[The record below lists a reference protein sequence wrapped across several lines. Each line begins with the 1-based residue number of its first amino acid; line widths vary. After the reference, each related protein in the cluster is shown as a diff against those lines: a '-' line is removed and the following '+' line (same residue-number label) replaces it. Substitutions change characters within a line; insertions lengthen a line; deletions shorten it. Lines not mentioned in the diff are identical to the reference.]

1 MTADDSDGEDA
12 AEKETADHAAAD
24 TDAALSPTRRREV
37 VRQAWS
43 VGVASGTYGISFGA
57 LAVAAGLDIWQTQV
71 LSLVLFTGGSQFAF
85 VGIIAS
91 GGLAAAPAAI
101 ATSSM
106 LGIRNGLYGLQTSR
120 LLHVRGLRRL
130 AAAQLTIDESTA
142 VGIAQPEPR
151 AQRIGFWQT
160 GIAVF
165 VLWNLSTLAGAF
177 LGNALGDPRQLGLD
191 AAAAAA
197 FVALLW
203 PRLRSKD
210 ATATAVLAVFIA
222 LLASPLLPAGVPVI
236 LAAAAALVVG
246 LRHPGRHERP
256 LEGGEGGLVGSDPT
270 P

>member
-1 MTADDSDGEDA
+1 VTS
-12 AEKETADHAAAD
+12 
-24 TDAALSPTRRREV
+24 DAALPPGRRREV

-43 VGVASGTYGISFGA
+43 VGVASGTYGVSFGA
-57 LAVAAGLDIWQTQV
+57 LAVAAGLDVWQAQV
-71 LSLVLFTGGSQFAF
+71 LSLVMFTGGSQFAL
-85 VGIIAS
+85 VGILAS

-101 ATSSM
+101 ATASM
-106 LGIRNGLYGLQTSR
+106 LGIRNGLYGLQTSQLLRVTGFKR
-120 LLHVRGLRRL
+120 LT
-130 AAAQLTIDESTA
+130 AAQLTIDESTA

-151 AQRIGFWQT
+151 AQRLGFWQT

-177 LGNALGDPRQLGLD
+177 LGNALGDPRALGLD

-203 PRLRSKD
+203 PRLRSRD

-222 LLASPLLPAGVPVI
+222 LVTSPLLPAGVPVI
-236 LAAAAALVVG
+236 LAAVAALVVG

-256 LEGGEGGLVGSDPT
+256 LEGDDGTLVGSDPT

>member
-1 MTADDSDGEDA
+1 MTPDATDRGDA
-12 AEKETADHAAAD
+12 AGTPDAVAAP
-24 TDAALSPTRRREV
+24 DAVLSPARRREV

-43 VGVASGTYGISFGA
+43 VGVASGTYGVSFGA
-57 LAVAAGLDIWQTQV
+57 LAVAAGLDVWQAQA
-71 LSLVLFTGGSQFAF
+71 LSIVLFTGGSQFAF
-85 VGIIAS
+85 VGIIAA

-120 LLHVRGLRRL
+120 LLHVTGVRRL
-130 AAAQLTIDESTA
+130 TAAQLTIDESTA
-142 VGIAQPEPR
+142 VGIAQPEPA
-151 AQRIGFWQT
+151 AQRLGFWQT

-165 VLWNLSTLAGAF
+165 VLWNLSTLLGAL
-177 LGNALGDPRQLGLD
+177 LGNALGDPRALGLD

-203 PRLRSKD
+203 PRLRSRD
-210 ATATAVLAVFIA
+210 ATATAVLAVLIA
-222 LLASPLLPAGVPVI
+222 MLASPFLPAGVPVI

-246 LRHPGRHERP
+246 VRHPGRHEDP
-256 LEGGEGGLVGSDPT
+256 LEGGDGTLVGSDPT

>member
-1 MTADDSDGEDA
+1 VTRDVSLP
-12 AEKETADHAAAD
+12 T
-24 TDAALSPTRRREV
+24 TRRREV

-43 VGVASGTYGISFGA
+43 VGVASGTYGVSFGA
-57 LAVAAGLDIWQTQV
+57 LAVAAGLDVWQAQV
-71 LSLVLFTGGSQFAF
+71 LSLVMFTGGSQFAL
-85 VGIIAS
+85 VGILAS

-106 LGIRNGLYGLQTSR
+106 LGIRNGLYGLQTSQ
-120 LLHVRGLRRL
+120 LLHVRGFRRL

-151 AQRIGFWQT
+151 AQRLGFWQT

-165 VLWNLSTLAGAF
+165 VLWNTSTFLGAL
-177 LGNALGDPRQLGLD
+177 LGNALGDPRALGLD

-203 PRLRSKD
+203 PRLRSRD

-222 LLASPLLPAGVPVI
+222 LLTSPVLPAGVPVI
-236 LAAAAALVVG
+236 LAAVAALVVG
-246 LRHPGRHERP
+246 LRHPGRHEGP
-256 LEGGEGGLVGSDPT
+256 LEGGDGTLVGSDPT

>member
-1 MTADDSDGEDA
+1 VTS
-12 AEKETADHAAAD
+12 
-24 TDAALSPTRRREV
+24 DAALPPGRRREV

-43 VGVASGTYGISFGA
+43 VGVASGTYGVSCCAF
-57 LAVAAGLDIWQTQV
+57 AVAAGLDVWQAQV
-71 LSLVLFTGGSQFAF
+71 LSLVMFTGGSQFAL
-85 VGIIAS
+85 VGILAS

-101 ATSSM
+101 ATASM
-106 LGIRNGLYGLQTSR
+106 LGIRNGLYGLQTSQLLRVTGLKR
-120 LLHVRGLRRL
+120 LT
-130 AAAQLTIDESTA
+130 AAQLTIDESTA

-151 AQRIGFWQT
+151 AQRLGFWQT

-177 LGNALGDPRQLGLD
+177 LGNALGDPRALGLD

-203 PRLRSKD
+203 PRLRSRD

-222 LLASPLLPAGVPVI
+222 LVTSPLLPAGVPVI
-236 LAAAAALVVG
+236 LAAVAALVVG

-256 LEGGEGGLVGSDPT
+256 LEGDDGTLVGSDPT